1 MMAVG
6 ALSYLSGALA
16 QLFLAALLT
25 VRRPQSLRGRWLIL
39 SSTVTASWCVL
50 LALQEEFGVFPPP
63 LIWMIELLRD
73 YVWLAFLGKLLGQHE
88 GVAYPPRQRGIGAI
102 RAGVQVAVLSMGIYG
117 WLTPYLQPHF
127 PQFFGKSW
135 QEFGLVALS
144 ILGLALVEQFYRNTR
159 PDLRWRIKLICL
171 ALGGMFAYDFY
182 LYTDA
187 LLFDRIN
194 PDLWAARGALT
205 GVIVPLIATSA
216 AKNPEWNLDLY
227 ISRRIVFHSATL
239 LGTGVYL
246 LSMGTVGYYIR
257 VFGGEWGAVIQIV
270 FVAAASLALVL
281 LLFSA
286 QTRARMRVFLTKNFF
301 NYAYDYREEWLTL
314 TRTLVDA
321 GSGLSL
327 EERIIFAIGRLVESQ
342 SGLLWWRDATGA
354 LAWRACYGT
363 PQVDVARLESDDPV
377 VTYMARREWIV
388 NLAEMQSM
396 PESYD
401 GLDRPAWLKPDSNA
415 WLLLP
420 MFRDEGRLCGV
431 LLLCKPRAAIKWD
444 WEVLDLLKT
453 ASTVAAS
460 YLALDDAG
468 RQLTE
473 ARQFEGFNRL
483 SAFVIHDLKNLIAQ
497 LTLVLR
503 NAERHHDNPAFV
515 RDAFKTLDHVV
526 ERMNRLMNQLR
537 NAGPSVVS
545 ESVDVGRLLDE
556 VTTAR
561 ACQVPAP
568 AFENGT
574 AGVLVTANRDRLFS
588 AFEHIV
594 HNGQDAA
601 GKHGQVRLRL
611 SHSEPDRIAIEIEDT
626 GPGMSAEFIR
636 TRLFRPFDTTKG
648 LTGMGIG
655 AYESREYIRSIGG
668 EVIVTSEPG
677 KGTTFRIVIPRQ
689 TSANRQEQRVEALA

>member
-1 MMAVG
+1 MAVG
-6 ALSYLSGALA
+6 TLSYLSGALA
-16 QLFLAALLT
+16 QLFLAVLLT
-25 VRRPQSLRGRWLIL
+25 LRRPQSLRGRWLIL
-39 SSTVTASWCVL
+39 SSTVTTAWCLL
-50 LALQEEFGVFPPP
+50 LALQEAFGVLPPA
-63 LIWMIELLRD
+63 LIWTIELLRD
-73 YVWLAFLGKLLGQHE
+73 YVWLAFFGKLLGQHE
-88 GVAYPPRQRGIGAI
+88 GVAYPPRQRGIGAV
-102 RAGVQVAVLSMGIYG
+102 RASVQVAVLSMGLYA
-117 WLTPYLQPHF
+117 WLTPSLQSGF
-127 PQFFGKSW
+127 PQFFSKSW

-144 ILGLALVEQFYRNTR
+144 ILGLALVEQVYRNTR

-194 PDLWAARGALT
+194 PDLWAARGALA
-205 GVIVPLIATSA
+205 GIIVPLIATSA

-239 LGTGVYL
+239 LGTGIYL

-257 VFGGEWGAVIQIV
+257 VFGGEWGPVIQIV

-286 QTRARMRVFLTKNFF
+286 QTRARVRVYLTKNFF

-314 TRTLVDA
+314 TRTLADA

-327 EERIIFAIGRLVESQ
+327 EERVIYAIGRLVESQ
-342 SGLLWWRDATGA
+342 NGVLWWRDSTGA
-354 LAWRACYGT
+354 LAWRASYGA

-377 VTYMARREWIV
+377 VAYMVQREWIV
-388 NLAEMQSM
+388 NLAEMESM
-396 PESYD
+396 PEAYD
-401 GLDRPAWLKPDSNA
+401 GLQPPDWLKPESNA

-420 MFRDEGRLCGV
+420 MFRDEGRLYGV
-431 LLLCKPRAAIKWD
+431 LLLSKPRAPIKWD

-545 ESVDVGRLLDE
+545 EAVDVGRLLGE

-561 ACQVPAP
+561 ASQVPAP
-568 AFENGT
+568 VFQDGAE
-574 AGVLVTANRDRLFS
+574 GVVVTANRDRLFS

-594 HNGQDAA
+594 HNAQDAA
-601 GKHGQVRLRL
+601 GKHGRVQLRVM
-611 SHSEPDRIAIEIEDT
+611 HPAPDRVAIEIEDT

-655 AYESREYIRSIGG
+655 AYESREYVRSIGG
-668 EVIVTSEPG
+668 EMVVTSEQG

-689 TSANRQEQRVEALA
+689 NAENRQEQRVEALA